1 MKKFLTVLLVVVM
14 LAAGVNAA
22 FEKVNTY
29 SNNFS
34 DVKDSNWFY
43 ENVKTAYELGF
54 MNGKSEGAFDPNGN
68 VTVAEGITMA
78 ARLHS
83 IYYGTDIESTT
94 AAASEFRF
102 DFDNLDNVGFNHAVG
117 EVKDGILIA
126 KPDKPNAA
134 GNYDPGIILKNM
146 LLDTRRYNKM
156 KVRMRRDALPNTD
169 PSKARLETME
179 IFFGTTNDP
188 KFDANKVIFH
198 RPAADA
204 KLEEWYDIEIDFS
217 AHKFWQTE
225 LSSIRFDPTNNN
237 GVYYIDYIVLYED
250 ANSANK
256 KWYDKYVDYALANGI
271 IQKAQYDNDE
281 FSRNITR
288 SEICDLFATALPEE
302 YFGAIND
309 IKGIPDVL
317 RDTKNADVY
326 LMLYKAGVL
335 LGSDEKGTFNA
346 ASDIRRSEIAAII
359 NRVALPE
366 NRVKG
371 TIPADWAQQG
381 NEYDIEFADENG
393 LSNIVIG
400 DAEGEIKNGALVLKP
415 TDRGEQLK
423 PRFDPKITVKNINVD
438 ASKYSKLKVR
448 MKIEYIGDIN
458 YKTFDFYFATDTD
471 EGFSEK
477 KAAHQDFREF
487 SYIDPAGWYVMELD
501 LGLNPNWNGNITSF
515 RFDPANT
522 NGIFTI
528 DYIRLANGDPLRDAS
543 HEILINE
550 GYTATRLMQD
560 EAFERGFYISHN
572 EQKGDH
578 TYGMWQDYCETDEK
592 PLWMVVPIWNTQ
604 DLVEHRDT
612 TTDKY
617 TLADDKGINTVKYN
631 PEEKSISLRLNAT
644 KIYEGK
650 PHIKDDK
657 STPDVDEGNYT
668 WWPHLL
674 LEQNRTWCAFDKKR
688 NTAASD
694 RMFLELDA
702 RINDFKPTTNPEGTN
717 ICDFLIYF
725 YLQTDKAPGQRIW
738 FGMQV
743 FTGANLTMPVGK
755 TGWSPDSGANQY
767 MYGIRMATLYNG
779 MQNSFNPEVG
789 KILMNEWK
797 HIRLD
802 VTPHIDTAIAWANRD
817 NIFGVQVSK
826 EDMYFSGVNIGYEV
840 HGNFD
845 CEVEFK
851 NFNMVAYNK

>member
-1 MKKFLTVLLVVVM
+1 MKRIITMLLVVVL

-29 SNNFS
+29 ADNFS
-34 DVKDSNWFY
+34 DVKESNWFY

-78 ARLHS
+78 SRLHA
-83 IYYGTDIESTT
+83 IYNGKDIAKES
-94 AAASEFRF
+94 APASEYRF
-102 DFDNLDNVGFNHAVG
+102 DFDNLDNVGFNHATG

-198 RPAADA
+198 RPANDV

-217 AHKFWQTE
+217 SHKLWQTE

-250 ANSANK
+250 PNSANK
-256 KWYDKYVDYALANGI
+256 KWYDMYVDYALANGI
-271 IQKAQYDNDE
+271 IYKAQYDNDE
-281 FSRNITR
+281 FTRNITR
-288 SEICDLFATALPEE
+288 SEICDLFALALPEE

-309 IKGIPDVL
+309 VKGIPDVL
-317 RDTKNADVY
+317 RDAKNADVY

-335 LGSDEKGTFNA
+335 LGSDEKGTFNGS
-346 ASDIRRSEIAAII
+346 SDIKRSEIAAIV

-371 TIPADWAQQG
+371 TIPSDWALQG
-381 NEYDIEFADENG
+381 NEYDIEFAGD
-393 LSNIVIG
+393 SIPDNIVVG
-400 DAEGEIKNGALVLKP
+400 DADSAEVRNGALVLAAK
-415 TDRGEQLK
+415 DRGAELK
-423 PRFDPKITVKNINVD
+423 PQFDPKITVNNLTVN
-438 ASKYSKLKVR
+438 AEEYSKLRVR
-448 MKIEYIGDIN
+448 MKVDLIEPVTST
-458 YKTFDFYFATDTD
+458 KFDFYFGT
-471 EGFSEK
+471 EEEPGFDEK
-477 KAAHQDFREF
+477 KSVHQDFREF
-487 SYIDPAGWYVMELD
+487 SYVDPAGWYVMEVD
-501 LGLNPNWNGNITSF
+501 LSLNPRWKGNITSF

-522 NGIFTI
+522 NGVFTI
-528 DYIRLANGDPLRDAS
+528 DYIRLAKGDPLRDAS
-543 HEILINE
+543 HDILINE
-550 GYTATRLMQD
+550 GYKATRLMQD
-560 EAFERGFYISHN
+560 EGFERGFYISHY

-578 TYGMWQDYCETDEK
+578 TYGSWQDYCETDEK
-592 PLWMVVPIWNTQ
+592 PAWMIVPIWNTY

-617 TLADDKGINTVKYN
+617 TIRDDKGINTVTYN
-631 PEEKSISLRLNAT
+631 PEEKSISMRLDAT
-644 KIYEGK
+644 KIYNGK
-650 PHIKDDK
+650 PHDD
-657 STPDVDEGNYT
+657 SYN

-674 LEQNRTWCAFDKKR
+674 LEQNRNWCAFDKVR

-702 RINDFKPTTNPEGTN
+702 KITDFKPTTNTDGEN

-738 FGMQV
+738 FGMAV
-743 FTGANLTMPVGK
+743 FNGANLSMPIGK
-755 TGWSPDSGANQY
+755 TGWAPDSGANQY
-767 MYGIRMATLYNG
+767 MYGIRQATLYNG
-779 MQNSFNPEVG
+779 MENSFNYEVG
-789 KILMNEWK
+789 KVLMNEWK

-817 NIFGVQVSK
+817 NIFGVQVTK

-840 HGNFD
+840 HGNYD
-845 CEVEFK
+845 CTIEFK
-851 NFNMVAYNK
+851 NFNMVAYNKD